1 MKLLSLKESDEKKL
15 KEGIA
20 QLRDLYERLNQQYS
34 LKSDLVEVTDRRFA
48 LRAVLENE
56 LNIIRE
62 QQEKLSVTTTELSQ
76 LKSKLNEALGSIESL
91 QEILETDAKGESIYS
106 KILDIVNEDN
116 LNSLLE
122 SSDAIH
128 EKYYELFDKK
138 VEGELSLI
146 QNIENKINEISEKY
160 QDFFVDLNENK
171 ETKFEEF
178 SKKINSIN
186 EYYKDFFYSD
196 DPEILSKKEVMN
208 NKMNDI
214 EKFYD
219 KINGNENKNIPSLK
233 KALEERLLNLENIEQ
248 RAKSVIGLSSE
259 AGLAGGFVIKG
270 NEAKTGRLFSLK
282 IFIIVVSIIFC
293 FNFYLFDKSDFLNMN
308 WDTFI
313 FKLLINAPL
322 VWIATIAN
330 INLNKFSRLEQE
342 YSHKEAL
349 AKSYERYKTEI
360 QELEKLGVAGAEE
373 LKLRLLEINLEAFRV
388 NPAEHSDKAK
398 SDFSILE
405 IFKNRT
411 AEKKIE

>member
-1 MKLLSLKESDEKKL
+1 M
-15 KEGIA
+15 
-20 QLRDLYERLNQQYS
+20 
-34 LKSDLVEVTDRRFA
+34 
-48 LRAVLENE
+48 
-56 LNIIRE
+56 
-62 QQEKLSVTTTELSQ
+62 
-76 LKSKLNEALGSIESL
+76 
-91 QEILETDAKGESIYS
+91 
-106 KILDIVNEDN
+106 
-116 LNSLLE
+116 
-122 SSDAIH
+122 
-128 EKYYELFDKK
+128 FDKK
-138 VEGELSLI
+138 VEGELPLI

-160 QDFFVDLNENK
+160 QDFFVELNENK

-196 DPEILSKKEVMN
+196 DPEILSKKEIMN

-270 NEAKTGRLFSLK
+270 NEAKTGRLFSLI
-282 IFIIVVSIIFC
+282 IFIIVVSIIFG